1 MLIEQHFRTNLAVFR
16 RYVIC
21 KYRGR
26 QGSCCYGCY
35 EWVRNTD
42 IKDVKGPQSPFWR
55 MYWLIGLPRWLS
67 GKESAASAGDVG
79 DVGSIPGV
87 EGSPRGGNV
96 NPSSIPAW
104 KIPWTE
110 EPGGPQ
116 SMGLQGVRHDWA
128 IEHAPACTLVAMAH
142 RRFLVWTE
150 GLGEASKKWWWSG

>member
-1 MLIEQHFRTNLAVFR
+1 M
-16 RYVIC
+16 
-21 KYRGR
+21 
-26 QGSCCYGCY
+26 
-35 EWVRNTD
+35 RNTD

-116 SMGLQGVRHDWA
+116 SMGLQGVRHD
-128 IEHAPACTLVAMAH
+128 
-142 RRFLVWTE
+142 
-150 GLGEASKKWWWSG
+150 